1 MPWQLQKSR
10 SAELTA
16 TSKEHW
22 QRKEFHGYVT
32 QNNCF
37 CNHWK
42 ALVSKQF
49 DNAFEPFICH
59 NGFCYDVRSESIL
72 PKFSSSNLCS
82 VDGIK
87 FWLLCDWIIW
97 IIFTTFDMI
106 ITMKGG
112 IKTVVKGRP
121 TCIWDQLLAGL
132 ITQLLLQRSGQTP
145 LRPCFRYCTDNCQL
159 FASLCCLHFNPE
171 I

>member
-16 TSKEHW
+16 ISKEHW
-22 QRKEFHGYVT
+22 QRKGFHGYVT
-32 QNNCF
+32 QNNYF

-49 DNAFEPFICH
+49 DNALEPFICH
-59 NGFCYDVRSESIL
+59 NGFCYDVRCESIL
-72 PKFSSSNLCS
+72 PKFSSLNICS

-87 FWLLCDWIIW
+87 FWLLCYWIIW

-106 ITMKGG
+106 ITVNSG

-121 TCIWDQLLAGL
+121 IWDQLLAVL
-132 ITQLLLQRSGQTP
+132 ITQLVLQRSGQIP
-145 LRPCFRYCTDNCQL
+145 LRPCFHYCTDNCQL

>member
-16 TSKEHW
+16 ISKEHW
-22 QRKEFHGYVT
+22 QRKEFQGYVT
-32 QNNCF
+32 QNNNYF

-49 DNAFEPFICH
+49 GNALEPFICR
-59 NGFCYDVRSESIL
+59 NGFCYDVRCESIL
-72 PKFSSSNLCS
+72 PKFSSSNHCS

-87 FWLLCDWIIW
+87 FWLLCNWIIW

-112 IKTVVKGRP
+112 IKAVVKGRP
-121 TCIWDQLLAGL
+121 TCIWDQLLAGQSDNSTVIAEVWSNPTHAFL
-132 ITQLLLQRSGQTP
+132 SLLYRQLSAFCLTL
-145 LRPCFRYCTDNCQL
+145 L
-159 FASLCCLHFNPE
+159 FAL
-171 I
+171 

>member
-1 MPWQLQKSR
+1 MPWQLQKSH

-16 TSKEHW
+16 ISKEHW

-32 QNNCF
+32 QNNYF

-49 DNAFEPFICH
+49 DNALEPFICH
-59 NGFCYDVRSESIL
+59 NAFRYDVRCESIL
-72 PKFSSSNLCS
+72 PKFSSLNLCS

-87 FWLLCDWIIW
+87 FWLLCYWIIW

-106 ITMKGG
+106 IMKSG

-121 TCIWDQLLAGL
+121 IWNLLLAGL
-132 ITQLLLQRSGQTP
+132 ITQLVLLRSGQIP
-145 LRPCFRYCTDNCQL
+145 FRPYVNYCTDNYCHL
-159 FASLCCLHFNPE
+159 CGSLWCLHSNPE

>member
-16 TSKEHW
+16 ISKEHW
-22 QRKEFHGYVT
+22 QRKEFQGYVT
-32 QNNCF
+32 QNNYF

-42 ALVSKQF
+42 ALVSKQL
-49 DNAFEPFICH
+49 DNALEPFICH

-106 ITMKGG
+106 ITMTSG
-112 IKTVVKGRP
+112 IKTVAKGRP
-121 TCIWDQLLAGL
+121 IWDLLLAGL
-132 ITQLLLQRSGQTP
+132 ITQLLLQRSGQIP
-145 LRPCFRYCTDNCQL
+145 LRPFFHYCTDNCQI
-159 FASLCCLHFNPE
+159 FASHYCLHFKPE

>member
-16 TSKEHW
+16 ISKEHW
-22 QRKEFHGYVT
+22 QRKEFQGYVT
-32 QNNCF
+32 QNNYF

-42 ALVSKQF
+42 ALVSRQF
-49 DNAFEPFICH
+49 DNALEPFICH

-87 FWLLCDWIIW
+87 FWLLCDWII
-97 IIFTTFDMI
+97 FNL
-106 ITMKGG
+106 
-112 IKTVVKGRP
+112 
-121 TCIWDQLLAGL
+121 WDLLLAGL
-132 ITQLLLQRSGQTP
+132 ITQLVLQRSGQITLMP
-145 LRPCFRYCTDNCQL
+145 FFHYCTDNCQI
-159 FASLCCLHFNPE
+159 FASHYCLHFKPE